1 MKNVNNIVKY
11 YIKSNNN
18 LTDVSIIFKR
28 CSFNDKPIISESK
41 FINAIIYTLRGLLK
55 LRIITPNT

>member
-11 YIKSNNN
+11 YIKSNNK
-18 LTDVSIIFKR
+18 LYVSIIFKR
-28 CSFNDKPIISESK
+28 CSFNDKSIISESK